1 MVITVYDV
9 SNKTTLSDR
18 LTTIEAEAFM
28 NDNLEHVTLPSSCT
42 SIGSRAFAGNANL
55 VRVHIPANVTSIA
68 EDAFDGCPKLTISGD
83 EGSYAQTYTEQHG
96 IPFKA
101 Q

>member
-9 SNKTTLSDR
+9 SNKTMLSDH
-18 LTTIEAEAFM
+18 LTAIEAEAFM
-28 NDNLEHVTLPSSCT
+28 NDNLEHVTLPSGCM

-55 VRVHIPANVTSIA
+55 VRVHIPASVTSIA
-68 EDAFDGCPKLTISGD
+68 ADAFSDCAKLTISG
-83 EGSYAQTYTEQHG
+83 EAGSYAQTYAEQHG